1 MRSRSSECADRRRY
15 RGVIVAPVRGPP
27 WPPLSRLELW
37 LEGRPREGRPYRGD
51 LTCYNLCVAE
61 ILEHLDAIAIF
72 PLATVLFPG
81 AILPLH
87 IFEERYKEMMKYAV
101 ENGGMFG
108 LSYRS
113 DAAIGRETPPE
124 LGSVGCIAKI
134 NAVVPLD
141 DGRMNVISTGL
152 LRYRVVGVKSSTPF
166 VVARVEPLTDDLEP
180 GADLS
185 HIFDDMADAC
195 RRFLEAAQALDEAS
209 APINQD
215 LPDDAESF
223 SLLVCSALPIDNET
237 KQTLLE
243 MTSTRL
249 RLTRM
254 RQHVT
259 AALSEY
265 TDRITIQQRA
275 KGNGHGKI
283 GQQ

>member
-1 MRSRSSECADRRRY
+1 M
-15 RGVIVAPVRGPP
+15 
-27 WPPLSRLELW
+27 
-37 LEGRPREGRPYRGD
+37 
-51 LTCYNLCVAE
+51 AE
-61 ILEHLDAIAIF
+61 TLEHLDALAIF

-81 AILPLH
+81 AMLPLH
-87 IFEERYKEMMKYAV
+87 IFEERYKEMITYAV
-101 ENGGMFG
+101 ENGGLFG

-124 LGSVGCIAKI
+124 AGSVGCIARI

-152 LRYRVVGVKSSTPF
+152 LRYRVVAVALASSTPF
-166 VVARVEPLTDDLEP
+166 VVASVDLLTDDLEP

-185 HIFDDMADAC
+185 RIFDDMAGAC
-195 RRFLEAAQALDEAS
+195 RKFLEAAQALDEAS
-209 APINQD
+209 APIDQD
-215 LPDDAESF
+215 LPDDAEAF
-223 SLLVCSALPIDNET
+223 SLLVCSALPIDNDA

-249 RLTRM
+249 RFTRM

-275 KGNGHGKI
+275 KGNGHGKTSR
-283 GQQ
+283 Q

>member
-1 MRSRSSECADRRRY
+1 VADT
-15 RGVIVAPVRGPP
+15 
-27 WPPLSRLELW
+27 L
-37 LEGRPREGRPYRGD
+37 D
-51 LTCYNLCVAE
+51 
-61 ILEHLDAIAIF
+61 HLDALAIF

-87 IFEERYKEMMKYAV
+87 IFEERYKEMIRYAV
-101 ENGGMFG
+101 ENGGVFG
-108 LSYRS
+108 LSYRN

-124 LGSVGCIAKI
+124 VDSVGCIAKI

-152 LRYRVVGVKSSTPF
+152 LRYRVVSLESSTPF
-166 VVARVEPLTDDLEP
+166 IVASVELLTDDLEP

-185 HIFDDMADAC
+185 RIFDEMTGVC
-195 RRFLEAAQALDEAS
+195 RKFLEAAQALDEAS

-215 LPDDAESF
+215 LPDDPEAF
-223 SLLVCSALPIDNET
+223 SLLVCSALPIDNDA

-249 RLTRM
+249 RFTRM

-275 KGNGHGKI
+275 KGNGHGKTSKR
-283 GQQ
+283 

>member
-1 MRSRSSECADRRRY
+1 MAD
-15 RGVIVAPVRGPP
+15 
-27 WPPLSRLELW
+27 
-37 LEGRPREGRPYRGD
+37 
-51 LTCYNLCVAE
+51 T
-61 ILEHLDAIAIF
+61 LEHLDALAIF

-87 IFEERYKEMMKYAV
+87 IFEERYKEMIRYAV
-101 ENGGMFG
+101 ENGGVFG
-108 LSYRS
+108 LSYRN

-124 LGSVGCIAKI
+124 VGSVGCIAKI

-152 LRYRVVGVKSSTPF
+152 LRYRVVAVESSTPF
-166 VVARVEPLTDDLEP
+166 IVASVELLTDDLEP

-185 HIFDDMADAC
+185 RIFDDMAGAC
-195 RRFLEAAQALDEAS
+195 RKFLEAAQALDEAS
-209 APINQD
+209 APIDQD
-215 LPDDAESF
+215 LPDDPEAF
-223 SLLVCSALPIDNET
+223 SLLVCSALPIDNDA

-249 RLTRM
+249 RFTRM
-254 RQHVT
+254 RQHVN

-275 KGNGHGKI
+275 KGNGHGKT
-283 GQQ
+283 GKQ